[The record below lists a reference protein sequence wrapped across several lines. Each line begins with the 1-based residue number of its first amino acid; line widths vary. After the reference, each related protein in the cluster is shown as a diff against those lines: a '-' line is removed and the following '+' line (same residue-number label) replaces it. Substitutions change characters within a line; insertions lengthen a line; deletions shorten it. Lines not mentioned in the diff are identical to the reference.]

1 MATRSNHG
9 GGCCGSNHIHGFR
22 EGDDADT
29 ADLERI
35 VRGEIPNNYLVEVI
49 LSNKQAREKPML
61 IAKLQELG
69 FVYSSSWTGNHGTPV
84 HRFERTGAR
93 LALAANTFNWQGMMA
108 SSTLSGTLPTIF
120 TGNIDQAI
128 GRGFP
133 VMNGRVLRGSR
144 VVINSPASQYNG
156 RSMWVRR
163 CSDNW
168 PSEGLNRYRAH
179 LSETIDGPEITSIVC
194 GHLRLIDANNVQP
207 PVAPQVHENAPANER
222 PVAAGPVVVFETY
235 HNHYQRNGRGAG
247 YDNRELAREA
257 APRCR
262 RIDRREIMSD
272 GTVRWVDNV

>member
-9 GGCCGSNHIHGFR
+9 GGCCGSNHVHGFR
-22 EGDDADT
+22 EGDVADAASLD
-29 ADLERI
+29 RI
-35 VRGEIPNNYLVEVI
+35 MRNEIPNNYLAEVI
-49 LSNKQAREKPML
+49 LSNKQAREKPRL
-61 IAKLQELG
+61 ITTLQELG

-93 LALAANTFNWQGMMA
+93 LALDANTFNWQGMMA
-108 SSTLSGTLPTIF
+108 SSTLSGNLPAINRGHARR
-120 TGNIDQAI
+120 GNGFEAI
-128 GRGFP
+128 
-133 VMNGRVLRGSR
+133 NGRVHRGSR

-156 RSMWVRR
+156 RSMWIIRF
-163 CSDNW
+163 SDNW

-179 LSETIDGPEITSIVC
+179 LSETIDGGEITTIVC
-194 GHLRLIDANNVQP
+194 GNLRVIAAIEDQVI
-207 PVAPQVHENAPANER
+207 APQVHENAPANER
-222 PVAAGPVVVFETY
+222 PVAAEPVVVFETF